1 MDDVF
6 RSAKGR
12 HPMRRFSTVL
22 LAISMIATGPVAAM
36 AGQAKPAAR
45 TIDINATDDM
55 KFSVTTITARPGEA
69 LHIRLNVVGK
79 MPKVAMAHNF
89 VLFTAATTAKQLND
103 FVTQAATKGPVT
115 YIPEDMK
122 ALVLAYTPMGGAG
135 QVVDVTFTA
144 PKAPGSYPYLCSFA
158 GHFLVGMKGT
168 LVVK

>member
-1 MDDVF
+1 MDGVF
-6 RSAKGR
+6 RRTKGL
-12 HPMRRFSTVL
+12 HTMRRFWTVL
-22 LAISMIATGPVAAM
+22 LAVSMIVTGPVAAI

-55 KFSVTTITARPGEA
+55 KFSVTTITAKPGET
-69 LHIRLNVVGK
+69 LHIRLSVVSK

-89 VLFTAATTAKQLND
+89 VLFTSSTTAKQLND
-103 FVTQAATKGPVT
+103 FVQQAATKGPVT
-115 YIPEDMK
+115 HIPEDMK
-122 ALVLAYTPMGGAG
+122 ALVLASTPMGGAG

-144 PKAPGSYPYLCSFA
+144 PKAAGSYPYLCSFA